1 MLNKFKFGTAFA
13 LYSRKFDKLPCLY
26 YIHVFSETINPETIT
41 MPEEWTDNGELCRTK
56 CKKDGE
62 AYNWC
67 WKVGKSWD
75 YCTPGKFHFIFF
87 PF

>member
-1 MLNKFKFGTAFA
+1 
-13 LYSRKFDKLPCLY
+13 
-26 YIHVFSETINPETIT
+26 

-75 YCTPGKFHFIFF
+75 YCTPGKFNFIFF
-87 PF
+87 PFQIDICNII